1 MKVLIAIEAGD
12 VGERVLKAVGPW
24 AVASGTE
31 LHLLTVLDQHDVHE
45 TVRPHA
51 THAMTPAGTQ
61 MGTLLNTRE
70 PYVEQAENRSQAIE
84 AGLQELQGRQRS
96 LVAAIMPSATCVF
109 HAQIESDVPRAIIDC
124 AKELGVD
131 FIAMGTH
138 GRTGLSHLVMGSVA
152 ENVVRKA
159 TVPVLVVGPQAMP
172 PAG

>member
-1 MKVLIAIEAGD
+1 MKVLIAIESGE

-31 LHLLTVLDQHDVHE
+31 LHLLTVLERGQVHE
-45 TVRPHA
+45 TARDHP
-51 THAMTPAGTQ
+51 THALTPAGTS

-84 AGLQELQGRQRS
+84 AGIQELQVRQRS
-96 LVAAIMPSATCVF
+96 LVAAIMPLATCVF
-109 HAQIESDVPRAIIDC
+109 HAQVESDVPRAIIET
-124 AKELGVD
+124 AKDLGVD

-138 GRTGLSHLVMGSVA
+138 GRSGLSHLVMGSVA
-152 ENVVRKA
+152 ESVVRKA
-159 TVPVLVVGPQAMP
+159 TVPVLVVGPHAEP